1 MSLTIYPHRPLLVF
15 QSHGTEQHSTR
26 LIYYYCSR
34 LQSKNHAELRK
45 KMKCRAL
52 RLLCA
57 LFLSG
62 SIFFVPQGV
71 AQSAPAD
78 VLIAYYTM
86 TGTTQS
92 LARIVAEGADAVDGV
107 NVSLKPISAVTIDDL
122 LNAEGIIL
130 GSPTYYGNM
139 AGPMKSFIDSI
150 GLEHGSPLLSGK
162 IGGAFA
168 TGGGSAGGKEHVIIS
183 LLLAMINTG
192 MMVAGPTYGDGQN
205 GYALPGAAAIDP
217 GTSDEFSET
226 ENEDARR
233 LGRRIAEIAVGL
245 AD

>member
-1 MSLTIYPHRPLLVF
+1 MKPLHILIASL
-15 QSHGTEQHSTR
+15 
-26 LIYYYCSR
+26 
-34 LQSKNHAELRK
+34 
-45 KMKCRAL
+45 
-52 RLLCA
+52 LLCCGI
-57 LFLSG
+57 LIGPRTVS
-62 SIFFVPQGV
+62 
-71 AQSAPAD
+71 AQSEPVD

-92 LARIVAEGADAVDGV
+92 LARVVAEGADEVAGV
-107 NVSLKPISAVTIDDL
+107 NVSLQPIESVTVEEL
-122 LNAEGIIL
+122 RSAEGIIL

-139 AGPMKSFIDSI
+139 AAPMKQFIDSI
-150 GLEHGSPLLSGK
+150 GLEHGSPMLAGK

-217 GTSDEFSET
+217 GTPDNFTAT
-226 ENEDARR
+226 EIEDARR
-233 LGRRIAEIAVGL
+233 LGRRIAEIAL
-245 AD
+245 SLSD

>member
-1 MSLTIYPHRPLLVF
+1 
-15 QSHGTEQHSTR
+15 
-26 LIYYYCSR
+26 
-34 LQSKNHAELRK
+34 
-45 KMKCRAL
+45 MKCRTL
-52 RLLCA
+52 CFVCA
-57 LFLSG
+57 LILGG
-62 SIFFVPQGV
+62 SFFSVPRV
-71 AQSAPAD
+71 AAQTAPAD
-78 VLIAYYTM
+78 VLIAYYTL

-107 NVSLKPISAVTIDDL
+107 NVSLKPIESVTIDDL
-122 LNAEGIIL
+122 RNAEGIIL

-139 AGPMKSFIDSI
+139 AGPMKNFIDSI
-150 GLEHGSPLLSGK
+150 GLEHGSPFLAGK

-217 GTSDEFSET
+217 GSPDEFSET

-233 LGRRIAEIAVGL
+233 LGRRIAEIAVSL